1 MTHQNIRKNPAVSK
15 KGSSWPTLV
24 CLSAGLYFLYVF
36 FQLSML
42 SVINEMVRQTFQM
55 NSTQMG
61 LLSNAFK
68 LMNLLFLFP
77 AGIILDRYSTRR
89 VILMTFAVCILGT
102 FGFAYAPTIRLA
114 ALSFG
119 IIGIGNAFCLAAGVI
134 LIARWLPENKQA
146 FYIGLLITMAY
157 TGGILSQE
165 PLVHLLDYV
174 SWREAVAISGLIGL
188 LMLLWIALIVSDSPE
203 KTFKIA
209 PSAKGTSMFSALK
222 PALINPQNW
231 FGGMYIALINAP
243 VMVLGALWGA
253 DYLQTTQHIPALI
266 ASRVIGLFFL
276 GTMMG
281 GPLVGLISDKI
292 GRRKPIMYAGAIGL
306 TLLYIP
312 FVTGMVL
319 PNHLLFMLFLL
330 IGLLCS
336 THAIGYPLISE
347 SNHYDAI
354 GKATSM
360 ATFLLMSIGAFSGGA
375 FSRILDLMRH
385 DATAHYTAE
394 HFRHAAFIFPLT
406 SLLALAMLFFIRET
420 YCSRQET
427 LNSI

>member
-1 MTHQNIRKNPAVSK
+1 MVNQPTVSK
-15 KGSSWPTLV
+15 KGSHWPTLV

-42 SVINEMVRQTFQM
+42 SEINEMVRQAFQID
-55 NSTQMG
+55 STQIG

-68 LMNLLFLFP
+68 LVNLLFLFP

-165 PLVHLLDYV
+165 PLLHLLDYV

-188 LMLLWIALIVSDSPE
+188 LILLWIALIVSDSPD
-203 KTFKIA
+203 KAFKIV
-209 PSAKGTSMFSALK
+209 PPTQRTPILSTLK

-231 FGGMYIALINAP
+231 FGGVYIALINAP

-253 DYLQTTQHIPALI
+253 DYLQTTQQTPALG

-281 GPLVGLISDKI
+281 CPLVGLISDKM

-312 FVTGMVL
+312 LITNMVL
-319 PNHLLFMLFLL
+319 PGYLLSILFFLM
-330 IGLLCS
+330 GLLCS
-336 THAIGYPLISE
+336 TQVIGYPLISE
-347 SNHYDAI
+347 SNHHDAI

-360 ATFLLMSIGAFSGGA
+360 ATFLVMSIGAISIGA

-385 DATAHYTAE
+385 DATAPYTADN
-394 HFRHAAFIFPLT
+394 FRHAMFVFPVT

-420 YCSRQET
+420 HCSRQ
-427 LNSI
+427 